1 LNKYYIQDDSA
12 EEVIEE
18 FNDVDGRGVPPKR
31 YVWKESKGKH
41 ATKIL
46 KEHGVDDLGF
56 EKYSNLLV
64 LIVGV
69 NNRTCRLLLDT
80 GSEVDVISTD
90 WVAKFKDRL
99 NLVDEDV
106 VLQLAADDVVAEVK
120 KKAKGVRLDLFPQS
134 SSCKYSTKTD
144 MLIMN
149 TGNNKFDG
157 IIGIK
162 TMAKL
167 GINVTIPRFSEAA
180 AAAEKEDN
188 ENKKRGYV
196 LTNNVVEDDK
206 DLKSSIQH
214 MIMSNQFIRKS
225 DWTTMK
231 NGVIDFTLTEE
242 QLREAYRTNTN
253 YVSLAF
259 FDAVD
264 EQVQKWMQEGVIEV
278 NNENTPINLPLLAIK
293 QNNTDGSLRKVRV
306 CVDFRQLNKLVSM
319 DSYTIPKFNELHS
332 MLVGCNYFTVIDLE
346 SGYNQVMVAER
357 SRKYTCFRWR
367 GIQYRFRGTPFGLN
381 FLPSQFNRMVSHHL
395 MDIPGVIVYI
405 DDIIIASKTMK
416 SMNGQLKKFYKDLV
430 TAR

>member
-1 LNKYYIQDDSA
+1 LHKHRAHDVIELMRTAKVIGYANNDGCGCNVCSAHREKKEWQNRKNNEYNKGEPRTFTVSKLSVLNNLYSSRASKCHLNKYYIQDDSA

-134 SSCKYSTKTD
+134 SSRKYSTKTD

-306 CVDFRQLNKLVSM
+306 CVDYS
-319 DSYTIPKFNELHS
+319 
-332 MLVGCNYFTVIDLE
+332 
-346 SGYNQVMVAER
+346 
-357 SRKYTCFRWR
+357 
-367 GIQYRFRGTPFGLN
+367 
-381 FLPSQFNRMVSHHL
+381 
-395 MDIPGVIVYI
+395 
-405 DDIIIASKTMK
+405 
-416 SMNGQLKKFYKDLV
+416 
-430 TAR
+430 